1 MLKQEKPVANGYSWF
16 VNSMLICIGISIA
29 IGAAGRLLMLHFQG
43 RTGLILF
50 IFIAATY
57 IISKLAFLIHENVNR
72 SKYTIAPLYIAD
84 VATIT
89 TLSLNLDEELVKNY
103 PELTSILTGI
113 YCFNLLFVTLIM
125 TEWREE
131 NNNVNLGKKDVFVTN
146 YTHEKNVSIICDLC
160 NKDIKKA
167 SNKKIISNID
177 NLIHVCGDCVSSAVE
192 KLKKD

>member
-1 MLKQEKPVANGYSWF
+1 MLKQEKPVASGYLWF
-16 VNSMLICIGISIA
+16 VYSMLVCIGISIA
-29 IGAAGRLLMLHFQG
+29 VGAVGRQVMLPVQG
-43 RTGLILF
+43 SSGLILF
-50 IFIAATY
+50 LFISVTY
-57 IISKLAFLIHENVNR
+57 IISKLAFLIYENGSR
-72 SKYTIAPLYIAD
+72 SAHILSLVLLAD

-89 TLSLNLDEELVKNY
+89 TLSLNLDKELVNDY
-103 PELTSILTGI
+103 PVLTSMLTGI

-131 NNNVNLGKKDVFVTN
+131 NSNVELEKKDVFVTN

-160 NKDIKKA
+160 NKDIRKT

-177 NLIHVCGDCVSSAVE
+177 NLIHVCDDCISSAVE

>member
-16 VNSMLICIGISIA
+16 VKSMLICIGISIA

-43 RTGLILF
+43 GTGLILF
-50 IFIAATY
+50 IFISVTY
-57 IISKLAFLIHENVNR
+57 ITSKLALFVYENGSRSDYILALVFL
-72 SKYTIAPLYIAD
+72 AD

-89 TLSLNLDEELVKNY
+89 TLSLNLDKELVKDY

-113 YCFNLLFVTLIM
+113 YSFNLLFVTLIM

-131 NNNVNLGKKDVFVTN
+131 NNNLDLVEKDVFVTN
-146 YTHEKNVSIICDLC
+146 YMYKKNVIIICDLC
-160 NKDIKKA
+160 NKDIKKT

-177 NLIHVCGDCVSSAVE
+177 NLIHVCDDCINSAVE

>member
-1 MLKQEKPVANGYSWF
+1 MLKQEKPVVQGYSWF
-16 VNSMLICIGISIA
+16 VYSMLVCIGLSIA
-29 IGAAGRLLMLHFQG
+29 IGTVGRQRMLAFNG
-43 RTGLILF
+43 SSGLILF

-57 IISKLAFLIHENVNR
+57 IISKLSFLIHENVNR
-72 SKYTIAPLYIAD
+72 SKYTVTPLYIAD

-113 YCFNLLFVTLIM
+113 YCFNLLFVTLII

-131 NNNVNLGKKDVFVTN
+131 NNNVTLGGKDVFVTN

-167 SNKKIISNID
+167 GNKKIISNVD